1 MHHMETLTTLV
12 REIAQISLGSQNPPQ
27 YAPPAPSQYAST
39 SQPPQPQSTSPVEQV
54 ILNLSKVVGNFVE
67 EQKSVNVQL
76 NQRIDT
82 VESTLNKMMDGF
94 QNEIAQKIDNLQYSI
109 SKLTNQHQVQEK
121 GKFPSQTQQ
130 NPKGVLEIAYLSE
143 TTPKMDEVKV
153 VITLRSGKKVEQPMP
168 KPLDEAKEG
177 QEEEPE
183 RIVINE
189 DMMKKSMPQP
199 FPQALRGKKG
209 VNNPIE
215 ILKC

>member
-1 MHHMETLTTLV
+1 M
-12 REIAQISLGSQNPPQ
+12 
-27 YAPPAPSQYAST
+27 
-39 SQPPQPQSTSPVEQV
+39 
-54 ILNLSKVVGNFVE
+54 E

-82 VESTLNKMMDGF
+82 VERTLNKMMDGF
-94 QNEIAQKIDNLQYSI
+94 QNEIAQKIDNLLYSI

-130 NPKGVLEIAYLSE
+130 NPKGVLEIADLSE
-143 TTPKMDEVKV
+143 TTPKMDEVKA

-177 QEEEPE
+177 QDKEPE

-189 DMMKKSMPQP
+189 DMIKKSMPLP
-199 FPQALRGKKG
+199 FPQALGGKKG